1 MTSQSPTDAPVNS
14 QPSLEPIPVAFN
26 GSGAEY
32 FGIWIV
38 NIALSILTLG
48 IYSAW
53 AKVRNKRYFYGNTDV
68 AGASFEYLATGGQ
81 ILKGRL
87 IALAAFVVI
96 YVLFIFVSPLFF
108 MLAIFLGTPWLINA
122 GLRFNARY
130 SAYRGVRFRF
140 TGTYWGAFKA
150 FILVPML
157 GSITLG
163 IMMPYALHY
172 TARYVVTNHAYGTES
187 FNFTAQVGDYVK
199 IVLTMVVVFIAAIAC
214 TIIGFSAMAA
224 PVIIAGYLAI
234 YSLPLIIKP
243 LIFNVYWPGVNLK
256 GNGFEAKMSVVRFIW
271 VFLSSSFMVLITL
284 GLLFPWAKVRMAR
297 LNANALTFLHAGNLG
312 SIAASQAKEMS
323 AVGEELGDVYDV
335 DVGFGI

>member
-38 NIALSILTLG
+38 NIALSVLTLG

-96 YVLFIFVSPLFF
+96 YVLFIFVSPFFF

-150 FILVPML
+150 FILFPML

-172 TARYVVTNHAYGTES
+172 TARYVVTNHAYGTEA
-187 FNFTAQVGDYVK
+187 FKFDAQVGQYVK
-199 IVLTMVVVFIAAIAC
+199 VVLVLAAVFIVAIAS
-214 TIIGFSAMAA
+214 IAIGFTQMAV
-224 PVIIAGYLAI
+224 PIILLGYLAI
-234 YSLPLIIKP
+234 YSIPLLIKP

-256 GNGFEAKMSVVRFIW
+256 GNGFQATMSVGRFIW
-271 VFLSSSFMVLITL
+271 VFLSNSLVVLITL
-284 GLLFPWAKVRMAR
+284 GLAFPWAKVRMAR
-297 LNANALTFLHAGNLG
+297 LNADALTFLHAGNLG

-323 AVGEELGDVYDV
+323 AVGEELGEVYDV